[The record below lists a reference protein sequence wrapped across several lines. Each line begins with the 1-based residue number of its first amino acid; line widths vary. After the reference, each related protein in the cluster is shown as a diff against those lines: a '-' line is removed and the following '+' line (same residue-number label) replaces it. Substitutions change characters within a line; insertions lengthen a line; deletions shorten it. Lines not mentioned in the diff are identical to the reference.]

1 MIPTKQILKLFTLTG
16 ILGLF
21 IICMPE
27 NGIAQEAGQ
36 THTVQQG
43 ETLFSIARQYDVS
56 VGDIRRWN
64 QLQSD
69 NVSTGMELKVGPPL
83 REGAQTH
90 TVSQGETMFA
100 ISRRYNVTIAELQ
113 AWNGL
118 DDVHLEIGQ
127 ELVIYT
133 DTPDEDGDDED
144 IPETAP
150 PSPEQLEQID
160 RESIVRARGES
171 PNTYY
176 TVRSGDTLNRIAREH
191 NMSLEEL
198 RSLNDLQGDL
208 ISIGQVLTVRDI
220 QSAPSVAETAEEST
234 PQGKFAT
241 YRVESG
247 DTVENLLES
256 FQLTENQLI
265 ALNPGF
271 NFENLASGQRITVLL
286 PPTRIFQNPYKKRA
300 SLEDLG
306 SVPVSVY
313 DSNDFSRPT
322 TSGELYNPDEL
333 TAAHANMALGN
344 VIYIENPN
352 SGKGIYVRINDRYSG
367 SGLKLSE
374 RAFEMLQFSSIDNAE
389 VAIYLDQ

>member
-1 MIPTKQILKLFTLTG
+1 MVCAPDSAS
-16 ILGLF
+16 
-21 IICMPE
+21 
-27 NGIAQEAGQ
+27 AQAAGQ

-69 NVSTGMELKVGPPL
+69 NLSTGQEIKVGPPL

-100 ISRRYNVTIAELQ
+100 ISRKYNVTIAELQ

-133 DTPDEDGDDED
+133 EEPDAETEEE
-144 IPETAP
+144 ITETAP

-176 TVRSGDTLNRIAREH
+176 TVRSGDTLNQIAREH
-191 NMSLEEL
+191 NMNLEEL
-198 RSLNDLQGDL
+198 RELNDLQGDL

-247 DTVENLLES
+247 DTFEGLLES

-265 ALNPGF
+265 TLNPGF
-271 NFENLASGQRITVLL
+271 NFDNLGSGQRITVLL
-286 PPTRIFQNPYKKRA
+286 PPTRIFKNPYKKRA

-306 SVPVSVY
+306 KVSVSVY
-313 DSNDFSRPT
+313 SSEEFSRPT

-344 VIYIENPN
+344 VVYIENPKT
-352 SGKGIYVRINDRYSG
+352 GAGIYVRINDRYSG

-374 RAFEMLQFSSIDNAE
+374 RAFEVLQFSSIDNAE